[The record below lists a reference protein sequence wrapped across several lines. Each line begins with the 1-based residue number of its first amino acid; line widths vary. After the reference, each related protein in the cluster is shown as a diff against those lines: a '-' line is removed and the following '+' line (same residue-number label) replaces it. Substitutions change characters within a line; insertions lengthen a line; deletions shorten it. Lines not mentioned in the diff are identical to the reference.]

1 MQTLVFNTKTKVV
14 TLYAQHPGSNM
25 VHTFSDV
32 PTVKVIESYYEVMR
46 KQLDEE
52 GNEVVNEEGEVVT
65 TKERVSKGTS
75 TKSVKYSVFVPM
87 LIKAIQELKTEID
100 SLKNQIK

>member
-1 MQTLVFNTKTKVV
+1 MVLNQ
-14 TLYAQHPGSNM
+14 SM

-52 GNEVVNEEGEVVT
+52 GNEV
-65 TKERVSKGTS
+65 RVPVARFPIANTN
-75 TKSVKYSVFVPM
+75 M
-87 LIKAIQELKTEID
+87 LIQ
-100 SLKNQIK
+100 N